1 MHLAEWDPRKSYY
14 ICSFVSLSLESI
26 TNCSFV
32 VFIKLRSLCPSPTGF
47 VFVSTQASLS
57 HEPAKSGLINFWR
70 EKKIENL
77 RDQGVSVKKEKMP
90 SSLLHRAGGNLGV
103 SFWYECYLSV
113 RYSFDCKSWY
123 ELKRFVDGD
132 ILQFSFL
139 SLSFE
144 NLRPLPLPPPPQK
157 ENYVYT
163 FTIFEFTFRTCREI
177 RYYKIIINASELENL
192 TVNYR
197 SLDPVRDNCCIGTRI
212 GESIPVRVNLGL
224 GVSPCGILHQ

>member
-144 NLRPLPLPPPPQK
+144 NLRPLPLPPPPK
-157 ENYVYT
+157 KK
-163 FTIFEFTFRTCREI
+163 
-177 RYYKIIINASELENL
+177 KIMSTRSPYLNLHFVHAEKLGIIKLLLMLLS
-192 TVNYR
+192 
-197 SLDPVRDNCCIGTRI
+197 
-212 GESIPVRVNLGL
+212 
-224 GVSPCGILHQ
+224 

>member
-1 MHLAEWDPRKSYY
+1 M
-14 ICSFVSLSLESI
+14 
-26 TNCSFV
+26 
-32 VFIKLRSLCPSPTGF
+32 
-47 VFVSTQASLS
+47 
-57 HEPAKSGLINFWR
+57 
-70 EKKIENL
+70 
-77 RDQGVSVKKEKMP
+77 SVKKEKMP

-113 RYSFDCKSWY
+113 RYCKSCF
-123 ELKRFVDGD
+123 LDGD

-139 SLSFE
+139 SLPFE
-144 NLRPLPLPPPPQK
+144 NLRPLPLPPPKKK
-157 ENYVYT
+157 ENYIYT

-197 SLDPVRDNCCIGTRI
+197 SLDPVRDNCCFGTRI
-212 GESIPVRVNLGL
+212 GESIPVRFNLGL